1 MDATGVPQLQI
12 AYAALQPAAP
22 AFAAAFYRHL
32 FTLEPEL
39 QRICRGD
46 ERARRWLLATL
57 DELIATLDTW
67 ALAARYTRALGA
79 GLAQRGL
86 QQRHYTSIGV
96 ALLAALHDELGAAFT
111 LEQQI
116 AWART
121 YAALAEMMSDA
132 TAG

>member
-1 MDATGVPQLQI
+1 V
-12 AYAALQPAAP
+12 
-22 AFAAAFYRHL
+22 FAAAFYRHL

-39 QRICRGD
+39 PRICGGD
-46 ERARRWLLATL
+46 ERAQRWLLATL

-67 ALAARYTRALGA
+67 AVAARYAQALGA

-96 ALLAALHDELGAAFT
+96 ALLAALRDLLGATFT
-111 LEQQI
+111 LEDQI

-121 YAALAEMMSDA
+121 YAALAEVMSDA